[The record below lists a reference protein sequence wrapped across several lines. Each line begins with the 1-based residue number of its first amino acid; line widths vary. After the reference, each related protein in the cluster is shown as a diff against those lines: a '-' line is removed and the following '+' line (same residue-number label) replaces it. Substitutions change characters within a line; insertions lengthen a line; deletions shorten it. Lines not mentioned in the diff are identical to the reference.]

1 MAEHKEQ
8 VTYVFNNFV
17 LKKWL
22 HGDENR
28 RRTLLVKLKSNL
40 RELGLSK
47 QATRTG
53 LLQLVTKPC
62 VIVKRLPVSNYDR
75 KKLLQ
80 LLDNKYFVLIHRKQS
95 QSSHRDD
102 VEKKRLEDNSQDII
116 QHTSNAEISNAA
128 AETTLINAV
137 DVNRRSSS
145 SEVTSLKKRIL
156 QNFVYESVNNSLD
169 TTVLMQLKKHSDSKS
184 SIHPMKDDIFERKHK
199 EKTESKIKQKFCSVK
214 NRLLDTSQED
224 SYESKTYSKVKL
236 TDFIHKT
243 QNVSVLEKSDK
254 LIEHIDT
261 LHQTPIKEDVNKAK
275 ICLKSKNFQIENQSV
290 KTNSKTVIK
299 RKIRSESSDR
309 NTSLIKIQ
317 KKTEVSVSSKQIT
330 DNNRTDNSET
340 SHYKMLSN
348 DELVHI
354 TNQTNENIKEGGNS
368 EVLERIRERRRKEKN
383 NNVKKIREKLYKGFR
398 GFDTSKEEC
407 KISFNHLENN
417 EQHFDDPLHNDIT
430 GEKIEDILKKNK
442 LTYDLSADNWQ
453 KDMESAI
460 LDKIKSDNLH
470 DSIVSVKEYALH
482 KTVTEKQ
489 IKDRSELSCD
499 SDACT
504 ENTEKYYSLHNSIID
519 EETKKE
525 ETLVCEHGTSDN
537 NFQENVI
544 KNEKNS
550 ISDKVKSSENLD
562 DSSTYK
568 EKYCPMIEQGIKSMA
583 VIVYNCENIN
593 VPAEVSSNNSSDSSN
608 FTKKYCATNVTNKNM
623 KNEALICLSDMIT
636 NNSWE
641 NIENAIPDKAKFDNS
656 QNSVVTIEKCDIATK
671 QKIND
676 ELINDESI
684 CTLPENSQ
692 KNIESTIPFEVIADN
707 SCSSIVDIGKYAKHN
722 TMIDKKKDK
731 TSIYVEN
738 VIPDKFDNKLN
749 NLCDFTVNVEKYIS
763 TDDITKDERE
773 KNRASICKRN
783 MSTNELENIENVVS
797 VEKQGIQNFLS
808 INDRENSSKRDNST
822 KHNIPSTI
830 EINLD
835 ENIYFNKNTK
845 EKAGT
850 YTEAEETSTQ
860 TTLHTLQNQETRNV
874 EGIDSAQ
881 HKNMQQDATSNS
893 ELLITSTHKST
904 SHNVDE
910 KDNCDMLENNDENLL
925 LTSND
930 DIVKDKKINDQ
941 LSMITSKLKKYFS
954 EDKSNNFLSI
964 SPSKDPSSEVNNSDN
979 YLLDSNSTD
988 DNSGDVEVEIKI
1000 KPNTKSRILQKISLK
1015 APWSTVNTYI
1025 KNLHR
1030 IKDKDNSS
1038 FLNEF
1043 LQVDCRTS
1051 EKSNIT
1057 NIREKED
1064 STSLDDNITAEVDK
1078 IICDSKS
1085 TIKDS
1090 ENHSEQR
1097 NSQDCLILNE
1107 DKNMMACN
1115 KKDKDECIQ
1124 SIIQTTSTITENDL
1138 GSSKLAHDTFV
1149 LGKQLQKINDKQ
1161 KNNEQQNFRDKTLE
1175 ETKNVVEY
1183 NQDKEVKISSVEK
1196 PQITTKNNFESI
1208 KAAHDMPNITEQ
1220 LPQTSSDMTHKKVRV
1235 RSIAELS
1242 CQCVVNAS
1250 NPRNVCSAFCQSA
1263 SQSATVHSMSS
1274 QSAVSQSVAPQS
1286 VAPQS
1291 TASQSAFSQSVS
1303 KQPPSSYDALRTL
1316 LTNTSSTV
1324 APAETN
1330 ILNNNNTVLNLV
1342 QITIKNIC
1350 TNIEHCRNLTQYN
1363 NLKTHFPKKYLESL
1377 NILTKQISK
1386 DLEKLKKLLHINDV
1400 NNMLVYINYYMPRNC
1415 QPFTVLELINYK
1427 KICYDYSAQQN
1438 YANALQYQN
1447 VSEFAPNV
1455 SVSNINAQQFLRN
1468 ARFPCTQMPNH
1479 NTFMQSSTMP
1489 HPVPSTS
1496 NINQQQLVRNS
1507 ANFTQVPHSKQIRPN
1522 IHQSYMSY
1530 VPPTAHSRIL
1540 NANPQPLEK
1549 ASHPIQGQYT
1559 SADMLNIQH
1568 GFINMNNISSSN
1580 VDMCSHKPV
1589 NQGNVNVSST
1599 TNTRQLY
1606 TGLQQNTIN
1615 STATA
1620 SAANAQQQKQM
1631 YQISQMNST
1640 TTGYPSPITNQ
1651 NIPLGMCQIVP
1662 NCDNVRLPGS
1672 STINPDIS
1680 RTNVAMGNVRYNTN
1694 VNQQQTSCNSQ
1705 ISQTSSGKTQ
1715 FLPQYDPNKTY
1726 SFLSQPAY
1734 YNIQMRPIQNTL
1746 PNQNMWQVPQ
1756 QQLVVNQGNTN
1767 MPLITN
1773 TKQSYVMLNT
1783 VSNTTTVNN
1792 QFSQRDTS
1800 THLINSSM
1808 NNILQNVQQNMSQK
1822 LPVNQENTNM
1832 SSTISTKQSHV
1843 TSKNPINSTTVKSQC
1858 VISKATS
1865 INSSIDNTLQNVQE
1879 NVLNK
1884 KAEMPDLQNT
1894 NRMQKR
1900 AQSMNLQ
1907 KNMYQESIYNKL
1919 QNIGFTD
1926 SEISTQRLS
1935 ILQSMV
1941 STISPRKDDAVLFL
1955 SKLSIDRK
1963 MQTNQVTPFNN
1974 LAILTD
1980 IQKIVLHDQIKSYF
1994 VLWEHKNSLSKQEFE
2009 RVHNERLVLFNLYLN
2024 LGDFIKNMIN
2034 KSQTVQ
2040 KSIGI
2045 SSQDTTSQNKSTLQE
2060 NTISV
2065 DELTKTHLNQDNEN
2079 SLKCNIIL
2087 EKQSERSIDLNISK
2101 NSKPVTV
2108 RSNSEASNEE
2118 SPCTVMTKKLL
2129 PKDTRLQEQDNNTL
2143 KKQSP
2148 KNSLIDTEK
2157 RSQNTKTLS
2166 PEEMSITEVS
2176 IKNLETKT
2184 EDNAINESL
2193 KAASLYDSTLS
2204 KQSLPNLQDAST
2216 ENTKDQSEITRNNAN
2231 NKGFSNTETE
2241 SVHKTSNIVILNNS
2255 KNVTHEEHKTSE
2267 FCSGIQVS
2275 TNERSNST
2283 ESFESFGKLYIDES
2297 AENQCDKVSF
2307 EENILNKSQNSIEVL
2322 DTIKCDSTKVKLFSL
2337 LKNTTKADLCNTHQD
2352 SEEMQLQ
2359 DSSSCNI
2366 KSVDIIKGHEDITKE
2381 NEQLLV
2387 IKEIMFQ
2394 KMSLKCEVSKDT
2406 LHVKKSM
2413 IKSINLD
2420 HSEDIEEKRMEI
2432 NTQELSEDIEK
2443 IEIDTLST
2451 IKETNK
2457 NREELLKIEE
2467 IICQKMLSKFK
2478 NSEDMSSIE
2487 DNSIRSNYLQFF
2499 EDKEEETITIGTQE
2513 LEDIEKEKT
2522 EIDTHSSIKAINEQ
2536 LKYVCEQ
2543 KYGKSRTHALNSF
2556 QKNDSLNV
2564 NEQEDAKMEFL
2575 DANDVECISLKSD
2588 DSNSIP
2594 SILNIRSISPSLY
2607 DKIESINVFFKSDT
2621 KLTPNDENSLDIND
2635 NLGILDEINDKPCL
2649 RCKRKSMLHCQTCLQ
2664 AHYCSERCSSL
2675 HWIAEHYK
2683 QCTNYNSIICI
2694 DD

>member
-62 VIVKRLPVSNYDR
+62 VIVKRLPVSNYE
-75 KKLLQ
+75 
-80 LLDNKYFVLIHRKQS
+80 KQS

-199 EKTESKIKQKFCSVK
+199 EKTEK
-214 NRLLDTSQED
+214 
-224 SYESKTYSKVKL
+224 
-236 TDFIHKT
+236 
-243 QNVSVLEKSDK
+243 KSDK

-368 EVLERIRERRRKEKN
+368 EVLERIRERR
-383 NNVKKIREKLYKGFR
+383 FR

-489 IKDRSELSCD
+489 IKDRVLLNKYNALINAQDIENFNNLYAYIEKFNAMYDDTTDEGSICERISTSINDSQKNVENIKSELSCD

-504 ENTEKYYSLHNSIID
+504 EKFNAINNSRQNIENIKSDKSYDSSVHIEKLDAMYDDTTDKDIVSICKRISTSINDSQTNVDDINSDLSCDSNASTEKYYSLHNSIID

-797 VEKQGIQNFLS
+797 VEKQG
-808 INDRENSSKRDNST
+808 
-822 KHNIPSTI
+822 
-830 EINLD
+830 
-835 ENIYFNKNTK
+835 
-845 EKAGT
+845 T

-925 LTSND
+925 LTN
-930 DIVKDKKINDQ
+930 
-941 LSMITSKLKKYFS
+941 
-954 EDKSNNFLSI
+954 KSNNFLSI

-1303 KQPPSSYDALRTL
+1303 KQPPSSYDALL
-1316 LTNTSSTV
+1316 
-1324 APAETN
+1324 
-1330 ILNNNNTVLNLV
+1330 
-1342 QITIKNIC
+1342 
-1350 TNIEHCRNLTQYN
+1350 
-1363 NLKTHFPKKYLESL
+1363 
-1377 NILTKQISK
+1377 
-1386 DLEKLKKLLHINDV
+1386 
-1400 NNMLVYINYYMPRNC
+1400 
-1415 QPFTVLELINYK
+1415 LELINYK

-1832 SSTISTKQSHV
+1832 SSTIS
-1843 TSKNPINSTTVKSQC
+1843 
-1858 VISKATS
+1858 
-1865 INSSIDNTLQNVQE
+1865 
-1879 NVLNK
+1879 
-1884 KAEMPDLQNT
+1884 
-1894 NRMQKR
+1894 
-1900 AQSMNLQ
+1900 
-1907 KNMYQESIYNKL
+1907 
-1919 QNIGFTD
+1919 
-1926 SEISTQRLS
+1926 
-1935 ILQSMV
+1935 
-1941 STISPRKDDAVLFL
+1941 
-1955 SKLSIDRK
+1955 
-1963 MQTNQVTPFNN
+1963 
-1974 LAILTD
+1974 
-1980 IQKIVLHDQIKSYF
+1980 
-1994 VLWEHKNSLSKQEFE
+1994 
-2009 RVHNERLVLFNLYLN
+2009 
-2024 LGDFIKNMIN
+2024 DFIKNMIN